1 LSGNFEKGES
11 FPSLMKI
18 FVGYDSRE
26 DIAFKTCKQS
36 ILDASKYPN
45 SVEVIPLK
53 IDDLRKSGIY
63 EREEDKLGST
73 EFTFT
78 RFLVP
83 HLMNYKGWAVFCD
96 CDFIFREDI
105 RALFQMADPRYAVMC
120 VKHDY
125 KPKAGTKMDG
135 KEQHH
140 YPRKNWSSMVLWNC
154 GHESNK
160 IITKDLINDKEKTGA
175 YFHRF
180 SWLKDEEIGEIS
192 HIWNWLV
199 GWYKEPDDGTPCAI
213 HYTEGGPWFKNYAR
227 CEYSGDW
234 YIARDSYQKQKG
246 DNEKHKLTPKTW
258 NLNEEKEDI
267 LKSVLNYMVD
277 PQAKYY
283 TDNTWNNITERVQK
297 LMGKVVA
304 IDTSE
309 ANFAA
314 KGLVYDPILENF
326 VMGSNGTIDEY
337 SAHRDDDAPLV
348 MRGVGGG
355 SRKAIVRCWDS
366 GRTFYTIDTGYF
378 GNFKN
383 KWLHRVTKNNLQ
395 YTGPIIERPMD
406 RAKKHGYRYRKF
418 VPGRKILLCPPSDK
432 VMNLFKQPTPEQ
444 WVENVKAELKKYTD
458 RPIEVRLKPNRT
470 ERVSTNTIQAALNDD
485 VHCLITYN
493 SIAAVEA
500 LMEGKP
506 AIVLGSNAASAIAE
520 TKLHRIEN
528 LELPGREE
536 VEAFFAHLA
545 YCQFDV
551 NELRSGFAWRTVNET
566 ASGKLPQWNSKNK

>member
-1 LSGNFEKGES
+1 MKNVNKIPIWFMRQAGRYLPEYMKIRSKNSDFLKLCLNPDLASRISLQPIRRFDIDFIILFSDILVIPYALGQNVHFLKNHG
-11 FPSLMKI
+11 PSLNPINSKTELQYRSLNKCLDKI
-18 FVGYDSRE
+18 YNIFE
-26 DIAFKTCKQS
+26 TIK
-36 ILDASKYPN
+36 ILNSK
-45 SVEVIPLK
+45 K
-53 IDDLRKSGIY
+53 
-63 EREEDKLGST
+63 
-73 EFTFT
+73 
-78 RFLVP
+78 
-83 HLMNYKGWAVFCD
+83 
-96 CDFIFREDI
+96 
-105 RALFQMADPRYAVMC
+105 
-120 VKHDY
+120 
-125 KPKAGTKMDG
+125 GTK
-135 KEQHH
+135 
-140 YPRKNWSSMVLWNC
+140 N
-154 GHESNK
+154 
-160 IITKDLINDKEKTGA
+160 LIG
-175 YFHRF
+175 F
-180 SWLKDEEIGEIS
+180 
-192 HIWNWLV
+192 
-199 GWYKEPDDGTPCAI
+199 C
-213 HYTEGGPWFKNYAR
+213 GGPF
-227 CEYSGDW
+227 
-234 YIARDSYQKQKG
+234 
-246 DNEKHKLTPKTW
+246 T
-258 NLNEEKEDI
+258 
-267 LKSVLNYMVD
+267 VLNYMVD

-355 SRKAIVRCWDS
+355 SRKAIVRCWETD
-366 GRTFYTIDTGYF
+366 RTFYTIDTGYF

-395 YTGPIIERPMD
+395 YTGPIIDRPMD

-432 VMNLFKQPTPEQ
+432 VMNLFKQPTPQQ
-444 WVENVKAELKKYTD
+444 WVENVKVELKKYTD
-458 RPIEVRLKPNRT
+458 RPIEVRLKPNRS

-506 AIVLGSNAASAIAE
+506 AIVLGSNAASTIAE
-520 TKLHRIEN
+520 TKLHRIEH